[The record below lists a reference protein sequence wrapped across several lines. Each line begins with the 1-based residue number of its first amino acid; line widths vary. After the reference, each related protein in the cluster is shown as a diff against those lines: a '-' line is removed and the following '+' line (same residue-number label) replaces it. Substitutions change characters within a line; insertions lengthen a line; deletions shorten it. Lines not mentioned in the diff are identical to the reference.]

1 MISTS
6 GTGLK
11 GHDEFNLAFTTIL
24 LRPPR
29 TEAELDNLM
38 KRLQEADEFMTT
50 LGMSGGVQ
58 QMRILAAQ
66 LASNSLDAL
75 RRWVN
80 DPQIYNFFQ
89 RVSQSA
95 ALDPA
100 ASKFTLKLVAYA
112 VAMYER
118 KPLDKGI
125 PGATRKA
132 MEKLLARDAPDVA
145 AQVAK
150 NKSVI
155 IDNTLYDQAKDVAA
169 ELLPDEDLGETGLL
183 LTKEQKTRAKA
194 ADGIRFASYQT
205 LMKRLNTN
213 IQNAVMRICGGKH
226 LPVAEVAAQLRQI
239 GLPVLFNDSVPA
251 AMNSAFDLF
260 TLQGDMAL
268 DKPIPE
274 VGKRVELNAEWTPE
288 RALDAGFGWYF
299 KVYHPQLEHRDE
311 EGETPYYT
319 KDYIASR
326 KQHKSDVI
334 YRLIADIPRLQKKW
348 RSGIHVAGIL
358 QEKDLTEKHLL
369 NVMLEVVY
377 QVACRSGHRVG
388 NTGGEETFG
397 LTVWKASHVTINNP
411 RFDRETKKVLT
422 GAVAVQYPGKDNQ
435 PQHHY
440 IPMAGPTHASST
452 SGSYPYVGKSAST
465 IALLKTIADKNG
477 EDFLWVVRAGEG
489 KGRRITAQVLNK
501 HLKEISGEQDYTLHK
516 FRHAKGTGI
525 ALRLLEAWPYNREK
539 NSHDYF
545 DPKLVEKEF
554 QDAMLAVGKELGHFN
569 KGVVT
574 WRTAVINYVDPGT
587 SRKFFDL
594 AGVRIPE
601 VIAAEIRK
609 ASA

>member
-1 MISTS
+1 
-6 GTGLK
+6 
-11 GHDEFNLAFTTIL
+11 
-24 LRPPR
+24 
-29 TEAELDNLM
+29 
-38 KRLQEADEFMTT
+38 
-50 LGMSGGVQ
+50 
-58 QMRILAAQ
+58 
-66 LASNSLDAL
+66 
-75 RRWVN
+75 
-80 DPQIYNFFQ
+80 
-89 RVSQSA
+89 
-95 ALDPA
+95 
-100 ASKFTLKLVAYA
+100 
-112 VAMYER
+112 
-118 KPLDKGI
+118 
-125 PGATRKA
+125 
-132 MEKLLARDAPDVA
+132 
-145 AQVAK
+145 
-150 NKSVI
+150 
-155 IDNTLYDQAKDVAA
+155 
-169 ELLPDEDLGETGLL
+169 
-183 LTKEQKTRAKA
+183 
-194 ADGIRFASYQT
+194 
-205 LMKRLNTN
+205 
-213 IQNAVMRICGGKH
+213 
-226 LPVAEVAAQLRQI
+226 
-239 GLPVLFNDSVPA
+239 
-251 AMNSAFDLF
+251 MNSAFDLF

-274 VGKRVELNAEWTPE
+274 VGKRVELNVEWTPE

-411 RFDRETKKVLT
+411 RFDRETKKMLT
-422 GAVAVQYPGKDNQ
+422 GAVEVQYPGKDNQ